1 MNFFSARP
9 PLRSGRGSEILCG
22 PLARVLTG
30 RARLTWETAVLVRMN
45 ARTRGEFLAGES
57 RQRSDS

>member
-1 MNFFSARP
+1 M
-9 PLRSGRGSEILCG
+9 
-22 PLARVLTG
+22 ARVLTG
-30 RARLTWETAVLVRMN
+30 RAGLIWETAVLVRMN

>member
-1 MNFFSARP
+1 MV
-9 PLRSGRGSEILCG
+9 
-22 PLARVLTG
+22 RVLTG
-30 RARLTWETAVLVRMN
+30 RARLIWETAVLVRMN